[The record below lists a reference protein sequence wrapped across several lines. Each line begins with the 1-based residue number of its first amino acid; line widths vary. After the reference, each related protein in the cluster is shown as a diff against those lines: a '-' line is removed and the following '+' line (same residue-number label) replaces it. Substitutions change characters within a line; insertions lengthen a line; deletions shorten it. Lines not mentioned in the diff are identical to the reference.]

1 MFPTDPVDIDTSRHW
16 YKRHMVG
23 MHIEFHL
30 VNPIGTHVVCSKTV
44 TSVLNVLPKM
54 HVGSEFSLDGEHIK
68 RSLSRPCRPFRA
80 SCTDRRQSGHR
91 PCRAKLRSTYVRTC
105 RTCNAISSDRVFIY
119 LHGEHAPV
127 ARRCVGLVRQ
137 IEIPR
142 FLL

>member
-1 MFPTDPVDIDTSRHW
+1 MYCPKCMWVVSSVWTANILNAHRHAHADHSVHPARTADKAVTD
-16 YKRHMVG
+16 YVG
-23 MHIEFHL
+23 Q
-30 VNPIGTHVVCSKTV
+30 N
-44 TSVLNVLPKM
+44 
-54 HVGSEFSLDGEHIK
+54 
-68 RSLSRPCRPFRA
+68 
-80 SCTDRRQSGHR
+80 
-91 PCRAKLRSTYVRTC
+91 YVPPTC